1 MLIDRA
7 GRVRV
12 TDFGIARAGGSEIT
26 RTGSV
31 MGTAQYLSPEQ
42 AQGMDVTAAADIY
55 SIGVILFEM
64 LCGRVPFDGENA
76 VAIAM
81 KQVGEEPPVPS
92 SINPK
97 VSPALDAIVLRAL
110 AKDPAQR
117 FQSAAEMVGRAR
129 RGRGGAAGAAAGF
142 ARDAGARTS
151 SRRWWLIAALIAAAD
166 RRRRRSPGS

>member
-1 MLIDRA
+1 MLIDRE

-42 AQGMDVTAAADIY
+42 AQGMEVTAASDIY

-81 KQVGEEPPVPS
+81 KQVGEEPPRPARSTPRSSPPS
-92 SINPK
+92 TPS
-97 VSPALDAIVLRAL
+97 
-110 AKDPAQR
+110 
-117 FQSAAEMVGRAR
+117 
-129 RGRGGAAGAAAGF
+129 
-142 ARDAGARTS
+142 
-151 SRRWWLIAALIAAAD
+151 
-166 RRRRRSPGS
+166 